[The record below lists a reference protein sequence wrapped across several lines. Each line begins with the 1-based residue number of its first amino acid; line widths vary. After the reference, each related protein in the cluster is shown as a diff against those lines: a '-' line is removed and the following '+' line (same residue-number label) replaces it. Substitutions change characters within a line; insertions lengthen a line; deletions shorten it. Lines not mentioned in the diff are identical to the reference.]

1 MDTVE
6 FELPEIDWKL
16 AGTRIR
22 AARNYRGMT
31 ARKLS
36 ELVGI
41 SEESLL
47 HLECGNRRPSY
58 ITIYR
63 IAVALD
69 VSLDYLSCRTERQ
82 SEQVPTPQITG
93 SNMTE
98 KQTKA
103 MDELTRALAPVVRKI
118 L

>member
-6 FELPEIDWKL
+6 FKLPEIDWKL
-16 AGTRIR
+16 SGMRIR

-36 ELVGI
+36 GLVGI

-69 VSLDYLSCRTERQ
+69 VSLDYLSGLTDRQ
-82 SEQVPTPQITG
+82 DAKVPTPEIEG
-93 SNMTE
+93 SDMSA
-98 KQTKA
+98 KQRNA
-103 MDELTRALAPVVRKI
+103 IEELTRALTPVVRK
-118 L
+118 LL

>member
-1 MDTVE
+1 MDTL
-6 FELPEIDWKL
+6 ELPEIDWKL

-36 ELVGI
+36 ALVGI

-63 IAVALD
+63 IAVALN
-69 VSLDYLSCRTERQ
+69 VSLDYLSCRTDRQ
-82 SEQVPTPQITG
+82 DDYVEMPQIDG
-93 SNMTE
+93 ANMTE
-98 KQTKA
+98 KQAKA
-103 MDELTRALAPVVRKI
+103 MDELARALVPVVRKI

>member
-1 MDTVE
+1 MDTVG
-6 FELPEIDWKL
+6 FELPVIDWKL
-16 AGTRIR
+16 LGSRIR

-41 SEESLL
+41 GEESLL
-47 HLECGNRRPSY
+47 HLECGNRKPSY

-63 IAVALD
+63 IAVALN
-69 VSLDYLSCRTERQ
+69 VSLDYLSCLTDRQ
-82 SEQVPTPQITG
+82 DEYVSMPQIEGT
-93 SNMTE
+93 NMTD
-98 KQTKA
+98 KQKKA
-103 MDELTRALAPVVRKI
+103 MEELTRALAPAVRKI

>member
-6 FELPEIDWKL
+6 SKLPEVDWKL
-16 AGTRIR
+16 SGMRIR

-36 ELVGI
+36 NLVGI

-69 VSLDYLSCRTERQ
+69 VSLDYLSCLTDQQNEF
-82 SEQVPTPQITG
+82 VLTPQIEG
-93 SNMTE
+93 SDMTE
-98 KQTKA
+98 KQRSA
-103 MDELTRALAPVVRKI
+103 IEELSRALAPVVRK
-118 L
+118 LL

>member
-47 HLECGNRRPSY
+47 HLESFPYAASHYGG
-58 ITIYR
+58 
-63 IAVALD
+63 
-69 VSLDYLSCRTERQ
+69 SCPRSQ
-82 SEQVPTPQITG
+82 GAPQR
-93 SNMTE
+93 N
-98 KQTKA
+98 
-103 MDELTRALAPVVRKI
+103 
-118 L
+118 

>member
-1 MDTVE
+1 MDTVG

-16 AGTRIR
+16 SGTRIR

-63 IAVALD
+63 IAVALE
-69 VSLDYLSCRTERQ
+69 VSLDYLSCLTDCQ
-82 SEQVPTPQITG
+82 SEQVPTPRITG
-93 SNMTE
+93 SDMTV
-98 KQTKA
+98 KQSRA
-103 MDELTRALAPVVRKI
+103 MEELTRALAPVVRKI

>member
-1 MDTVE
+1 MDTIE

-22 AARNYRGMT
+22 AARNHRGMT

-36 ELVGI
+36 ELIGI
-41 SEESLL
+41 SEELLL

-69 VSLDYLSCRTERQ
+69 VSLDYLSCLTDRQ
-82 SEQVPTPQITG
+82 GDQVAMPEIAG

-98 KQTKA
+98 KQARA
-103 MDELTRALAPVVRKI
+103 MDELARALAPVVRKI

>member
-6 FELPEIDWKL
+6 LELPEIDWKL
-16 AGTRIR
+16 LGTRIR
-22 AARNYRGMT
+22 AARNYRGLT

-41 SEESLL
+41 GEESLL
-47 HLECGNRRPSY
+47 HLECGNRKPSY

-63 IAVALD
+63 IAVALN
-69 VSLDYLSCRTERQ
+69 VSLDYLSCLTDRQ
-82 SEQVPTPQITG
+82 DEYVSMPQIEG
-93 SNMTE
+93 ANMTD
-98 KQTKA
+98 KQKKA
-103 MDELTRALAPVVRKI
+103 LEELTRAIAPAVRKI